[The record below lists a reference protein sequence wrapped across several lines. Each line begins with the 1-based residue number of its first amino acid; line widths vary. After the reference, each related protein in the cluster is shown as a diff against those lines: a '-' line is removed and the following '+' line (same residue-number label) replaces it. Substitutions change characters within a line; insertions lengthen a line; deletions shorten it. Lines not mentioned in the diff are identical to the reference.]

1 MHFGATYKELLR
13 LIKTKT
19 GVILLSLTVLAIFI
33 MPTFAQ
39 ANNSEMAQG
48 QAMISNASSIMG
60 TTGVNAGL
68 NNTVVNIM
76 AKDKAFNTST
86 ITVPAGAQVII
97 NFDNQDSGVQH
108 DIAFYTDSSASNTI
122 YRILATTGP
131 DKITDT
137 FIAPSTPGTY
147 FFRCDFHPT
156 TMTGQFIVTPSTGSN
171 MGSDMGNTSSSMGS
185 NAGSSSLNSSSSGSP
200 ISGANQ

>member
-19 GVILLSLTVLAIFI
+19 GVILLSLAVLAIFI
-33 MPTFAQ
+33 VPTFAQ
-39 ANNSEMAQG
+39 ANSSEMEQG
-48 QAMISNASSIMG
+48 QATFSNASSIMG
-60 TTGVNAGL
+60 TTGANAGS
-68 NNTVVNIM
+68 NSTVVNIM
-76 AKDKAFNTST
+76 AQNHTFNTST

-108 DIAFYTDSSASNTI
+108 DVAFYTDPSASNTI

-131 DKITDT
+131 NKITDT

-156 TMTGQFIVTPSTGSN
+156 AMTGQFIVTPSTGS
-171 MGSDMGNTSSSMGS
+171 T
-185 NAGSSSLNSSSSGSP
+185 
-200 ISGANQ
+200 